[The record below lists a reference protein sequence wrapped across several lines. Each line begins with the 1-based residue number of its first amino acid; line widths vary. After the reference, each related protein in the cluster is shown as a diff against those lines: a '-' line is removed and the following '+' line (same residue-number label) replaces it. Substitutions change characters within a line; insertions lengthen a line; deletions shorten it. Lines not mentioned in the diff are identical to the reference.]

1 MKVFSFKQFLEEDDS
16 KAIVQTG
23 INSKGLDNSV
33 TKEIINS
40 RLVAATNHA
49 YLTPYIA
56 LGNIARIL
64 AYVGIVVPQYTFL
77 DREEGEVV
85 FDAPQFGQVAGVNI
99 DGTPAIPKTQYFI
112 YFSYAMNEDGYYDC
126 FAALVDID
134 ELDNIM
140 DEGEDT
146 DPDEVHNAQK
156 LGEESVNEEDHEDED
171 KKKVNE
177 EMHPRQKIP
186 NGAFVKVTNS
196 RDSNRHEV
204 VGFEPGEHS
213 AQDTYYTVTHLRKP
227 GSRTKF
233 TRSPPKKYDN
243 PGIPDLPGIPRA
255 AAQIHKLNP
264 SNTTN
269 EEHLHENAKWEK
281 EEGTHMPALNQ
292 SGLEAHKDAADW
304 HTGEYLRAKESGDT
318 KKQLFHKRRMEHHLF
333 RDGMIHLMVRDI
345 KEESESIDEGTTKYW
360 NKQKKRSWLRKKGY
374 ATSSVDSTSV
384 KNTAALAVRNA
395 RDIMKK
401 EESESINEEHLH
413 EMDWEEKQGTSIPHL
428 DQPTLKAH
436 KDAADWHTERYKAAM
451 KYGNTREEL
460 FHRRRM
466 DHHNGMV
473 HTMERQGFRDKEEV
487 NEVSSKT
494 LQSYKSK
501 ALNQV
506 DDMSKDLR
514 GKYMNQVDPEKLRR
528 RASGIQLSQKK
539 LKGTAKIG
547 ATHEEVESIDERKS
561 SDPKGLAYK
570 VTAASHAAH
579 PEWGPADHTK
589 DPKTHFG
596 TAATRSSTLAAVRAI
611 RGNRNFDANN
621 PSHVD
626 AAAKAVH
633 GSPEDHG
640 GKPKGWS
647 QTAMTHSGQTPE
659 QKERRAKLTGPY
671 SGLSDD
677 EKEKDREIVRT
688 VASNIKKK

>member
-1 MKVFSFKQFLEEDDS
+1 MKVFSFKQFLEEEDS

-33 TKEIINS
+33 TREIINS

-156 LGEESVNEEDHEDED
+156 LGEEPVNEEDHEDED

-204 VGFEPGEHS
+204 VDFEPGEHS

-227 GSRTKF
+227 GSKTKF

-269 EEHLHENAKWEK
+269 EEHLHEK
-281 EEGTHMPALNQ
+281 
-292 SGLEAHKDAADW
+292 
-304 HTGEYLRAKESGDT
+304 
-318 KKQLFHKRRMEHHLF
+318 
-333 RDGMIHLMVRDI
+333 
-345 KEESESIDEGTTKYW
+345 
-360 NKQKKRSWLRKKGY
+360 
-374 ATSSVDSTSV
+374 
-384 KNTAALAVRNA
+384 
-395 RDIMKK
+395 
-401 EESESINEEHLH
+401 
-413 EMDWEEKQGTSIPHL
+413 MDWEEKQGTSIPHL
-428 DQPTLKAH
+428 DQSTLKAH
-436 KDAADWHTERYKAAM
+436 EEAADWHKDRYITAM
-451 KYGNTREEL
+451 KSGDTTEKL
-460 FHRRRM
+460 FHRGRM

-473 HTMERQGFRDKEEV
+473 HTLERQGFR
-487 NEVSSKT
+487 
-494 LQSYKSK
+494 
-501 ALNQV
+501 
-506 DDMSKDLR
+506 
-514 GKYMNQVDPEKLRR
+514 
-528 RASGIQLSQKK
+528 
-539 LKGTAKIG
+539 
-547 ATHEEVESIDERKS
+547 EEVESIDERKS

-596 TAATRSSTLAAVRAI
+596 TAATRSSTLAAVKAI

>member
-1 MKVFSFKQFLEEDDS
+1 MKVFSFKQFLEEEDS

-33 TKEIINS
+33 TREIINS

-204 VGFEPGEHS
+204 VDFEPGEHP

-269 EEHLHENAKWEK
+269 EEHLHEK
-281 EEGTHMPALNQ
+281 
-292 SGLEAHKDAADW
+292 
-304 HTGEYLRAKESGDT
+304 
-318 KKQLFHKRRMEHHLF
+318 
-333 RDGMIHLMVRDI
+333 
-345 KEESESIDEGTTKYW
+345 
-360 NKQKKRSWLRKKGY
+360 
-374 ATSSVDSTSV
+374 
-384 KNTAALAVRNA
+384 
-395 RDIMKK
+395 
-401 EESESINEEHLH
+401 
-413 EMDWEEKQGTSIPHL
+413 MDWEEKQGTSIPHL

-466 DHHNGMV
+466 VHHNGMV

>member
-1 MKVFSFKQFLEEDDS
+1 MKVSSFKQFLEEDDS

-23 INSKGLDNSV
+23 INSKGLDNTV

-85 FDAPQFGQVAGVNI
+85 FDAPQFGEVAGVNI
-99 DGTPAIPKTQYFI
+99 DGTPAHPKTQYFI

-126 FAALVDID
+126 FAVIVDID
-134 ELDNIM
+134 ELDDIL
-140 DEGEDT
+140 DEGGEMEDEA
-146 DPDEVHNAQK
+146 DEVHNAQK
-156 LGEESVNEEDHEDED
+156 LGEDVDLSEVSEDL
-171 KKKVNE
+171 
-177 EMHPRQKIP
+177 HPRQKIRI
-186 NGAFVKVTNS
+186 GKFVNISS
-196 RDSNRHEV
+196 RKRRDPIKHEI
-204 VGFEPGEHS
+204 VGF
-213 AQDTYYTVTHLRKP
+213 KP
-227 GSRTKF
+227 GSDPSGNLDSYTVRGHLPDGPVYS
-233 TRSPPKKYDN
+233 TRDVPAS
-243 PGIPDLPGIPRA
+243 
-255 AAQIHKLNP
+255 QIHNLNP
-264 SNTTN
+264 SMHEPVITDEVN
-269 EEHLHENAKWEK
+269 EEVGVK
-281 EEGTHMPALNQ
+281 EEAEVEEGFT
-292 SGLEAHKDAADW
+292 KD
-304 HTGEYLRAKESGDT
+304 
-318 KKQLFHKRRMEHHLF
+318 
-333 RDGMIHLMVRDI
+333 
-345 KEESESIDEGTTKYW
+345 W
-360 NKQKKRSWLRKKGY
+360 NKYKKTMYLVKKGY
-374 ATSSVDSTSV
+374 KTAATDPKSV
-384 KNTAALAVRNA
+384 KNTRAFAVRNA
-395 RDIMKK
+395 RDMMKK
-401 EESESINEEHLH
+401 EEAKIEEGPIYTQ
-413 EMDWEEKQGTSIPHL
+413 KVPPG
-428 DQPTLKAH
+428 
-436 KDAADWHTERYKAAM
+436 KDP
-451 KYGNTREEL
+451 
-460 FHRRRM
+460 
-466 DHHNGMV
+466 V
-473 HTMERQGFRDKEEV
+473 
-487 NEVSSKT
+487 
-494 LQSYKSK
+494 K
-501 ALNQV
+501 ALI
-506 DDMSKDLR
+506 DLTR
-514 GKYMNQVDPEKLRR
+514 RIPGKNSSDENKKSEDP
-528 RASGIQLSQKK
+528 
-539 LKGTAKIG
+539 TAHSTRIG
-547 ATHEEVESIDERKS
+547 EEITSIDERKS